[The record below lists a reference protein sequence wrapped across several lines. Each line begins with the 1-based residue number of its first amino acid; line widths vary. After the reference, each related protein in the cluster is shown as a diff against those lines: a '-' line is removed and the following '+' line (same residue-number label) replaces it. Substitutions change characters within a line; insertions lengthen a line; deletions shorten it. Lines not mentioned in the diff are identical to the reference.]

1 MPTHY
6 LINKKLVKRYPFLQ
20 RTTWWI
26 EGLFFRVTLGLVRLL
41 PPRQC
46 IGLMG
51 WLFGLIGPH
60 TQKATKV
67 RKNLPFVVPGI
78 QGRELRQTVKA
89 IFANLGR
96 AAGELLAMDKIWRER
111 DKYLEFVADPVM
123 DEIIAGKPAVFVSAH
138 VSAWQVTCLVGAQY
152 GIPISTVYAEETNP
166 HLAKLFAHLRSA
178 FRTRLV
184 PAEGGIRKLLKELQ
198 EGHSVGL
205 VVDTRLDAGE
215 LVPFFGVPTPT
226 NTVVPRMAL
235 NSGCKLVPVRAE
247 RLPHGRFRITICPP
261 IEVKDDSLS
270 RGEKAL
276 AMATE
281 LNLVFEQWIRED
293 PTQWM
298 CLKRRWPKRASTS

>member
-1 MPTHY
+1 MM
-6 LINKKLVKRYPFLQ
+6 LV
-20 RTTWWI
+20 
-26 EGLFFRVTLGLVRLL
+26 LVRLL

-46 IGLMG
+46 IGFMG
-51 WLFGLIGPH
+51 WLFGLLGPY

-78 QGRELRQTVKA
+78 QGRELKQTVKA
-89 IFANLGR
+89 IFTNLGR
-96 AAGELLAMDKIWRER
+96 AAGELVSMDKIWRQR
-111 DKYLEFVADPVM
+111 DKYLEFVVDPVM
-123 DEIIAGKPAVFVSAH
+123 DEIIAGKPVVFVSAH
-138 VSAWQVTCLVGAQY
+138 VSAWQLTCLVGAQF
-152 GIPISTVYAEETNP
+152 GISISTVYAEETNP
-166 HLAKLFAHLRSA
+166 YLSKLFARLRSA

-184 PAEGGIRKLLKELQ
+184 PADGGIRKLLKELNQ
-198 EGHSVGL
+198 GHSVGL

-247 RLPHGRFRITICPP
+247 RLPHGRFRITVCPP
-261 IEVKDDSLS
+261 IEVKDEGLS

-281 LNLVFEQWIRED
+281 LNLLFEQWIRED

-298 CLKRRWPKRASTS
+298 CLKRRWPKRTPIS